1 MSPFHGVQQFV
12 EGARIA
18 RSPQL
23 ARYSW
28 VPALSS
34 AIIIGLG
41 LALASGYVSEF
52 STWLVAQLPDWL
64 SFLERILTPVL
75 YLFGLL
81 FGAWTFGF
89 LAVIIAGPFL
99 GNLSRKVE
107 VLELGDVPDD
117 TRSFLAGLLAG
128 IKREARKLG
137 YYLPRLFL
145 VLLITLIPVI
155 NIAAPIIWFVF
166 GAWAMAVQFCDYPT
180 ENRNLP
186 FADTLERL
194 RRHRGAALGF
204 GGCTTLLLAIPLLNF
219 LVIPIAVAGGT
230 LLWHKLE
237 ENAVS
242 DDKSE
247 RENEPHKR

>member
-12 EGARIA
+12 TGALIA
-18 RSPQL
+18 RSSQL
-23 ARYSW
+23 VRYSW
-28 VPALSS
+28 APALSS

-41 LALASGYVSEF
+41 LVLASSYVSEF
-52 STWLVAQLPDWL
+52 STWLVNQLPDWL
-64 SFLERILTPVL
+64 SFIDQLLTPL
-75 YLFGLL
+75 LLLFGLL

-107 VLELGDVPDD
+107 LLEHREAPDD
-117 TRSFLAGLLAG
+117 TRSFLEGLLAG
-128 IKREARKLG
+128 IVREARKLG

-145 VLLITLIPVI
+145 VVLITLIPVI
-155 NIAAPIIWFVF
+155 NVISPIIWFLF
-166 GAWAMAVQFCDYPT
+166 GAWTMAVQFCDYPT

-186 FADTLERL
+186 FSDTLERL

-204 GGCTTLLLAIPLLNF
+204 GSCTTLFLAIPVVNF

-237 ENAVS
+237 ENAAP
-242 DDKSE
+242 DDKLGSE
-247 RENEPHKR
+247 NQTHKL